1 MMAALGQDEYLELYH
16 RTSPEAAEKITRTGT
31 WPATDDGENGVE
43 VIASTHRDGQ
53 AGGTG
58 DAVVAL
64 RIPPD
69 LAVSVVEFSDGE
81 QDYHLPAGALCPEHV
96 TLAWDTDYVTST
108 DTHHGE
114 RLVESSTTGVTE
126 SALSSGPEPTRVEV
140 DRDADDAIA
149 ADDSIGITA
158 ASLPVTGEPEPPQ
171 VDLHLGEAVYRQ
183 AAARGGFT
191 PESVAAAE
199 VTIEQA
205 VTRQTASNAT
215 RLHALADQVE
225 TAAASRGPAPAAS
238 SPAPPSPAAPPPRVE
253 VARARAVSAQIWDD
267 TRDEYD
273 QPAQTQRR

>member
-1 MMAALGQDEYLELYH
+1 MAAPGHDEHLELYH
-16 RTSPEAAEKITRTGT
+16 RTTRARAEQITRTGT
-31 WPATDDGENGVE
+31 WPAGENGDE

-53 AGGTG
+53 AGGAG
-58 DAVVAL
+58 DAIVAL

-69 LAVSVVEFSDGE
+69 LAREVADFSDGE
-81 QDYHLPAGALCPEHV
+81 QDHHLHAEQLRPEHV

-108 DTHHGE
+108 DTHAE
-114 RLVESSTTGVTE
+114 REVETSTTGVTE
-126 SALSSGPEPTRVEV
+126 PALSAEPKQATVEV
-140 DRDADDAIA
+140 DRDADDQVA
-149 ADDSIGITA
+149 AHDSTGIIDRN
-158 ASLPVTGEPEPPQ
+158 LPVTGEPEPPQ

-205 VTRQTASNAT
+205 ITRQTTSNAA

-225 TAAASRGPAPAAS
+225 TAAASRGPAPTVSGTTA
-238 SPAPPSPAAPPPRVE
+238 PAPTAPPPRVE

-273 QPAQTQRR
+273 PPTQTQRR